1 MAEEKREVPVCPAAG
16 PFYAEDEIDLYE
28 LFLVLWRRKKVIF
41 LTLLAFMITGGLYVW
56 LSPRV
61 YRQTILVKLPINNLP
76 LTTVPLISNEEAKE
90 MINSLEELLREQ
102 NYSRLAK
109 VLKLPEEKVRALVR
123 FSPRAVRGSSTLL
136 KITIEAYDPLLLPVM
151 DRKLISFINE
161 NPYLKDR
168 IKIWKTTIKEKEKT
182 ISVKLS
188 NLEKLKNYLL
198 AQIQKGKLQLLGFN
212 PLDLE
217 GYILDLKQELE
228 VLKAQE
234 RLISGAEL
242 VVAGALPRRPAK
254 PRVGVILAA
263 VGVAGIFVGIF
274 LAFFVEWWEKAREE
288 HRKNLE
294 K

>member
-1 MAEEKREVPVCPAAG
+1 MAEGKREPPVCPAAG

-28 LFLVLWRRKKVIF
+28 LLLVLWRRKRVIF
-41 LTLLAFMITGGLYVW
+41 VTFLVFVITGVLYVW
-56 LSPRV
+56 FSPRV

-76 LTTVPLISNEEAKE
+76 LTTVPLVSNEEAKE
-90 MINSLEELLREQ
+90 MINSLEELLRER

-109 VLKLPEEKVRALVR
+109 VLKLPEGKVHSLVR
-123 FSPRAVRGSSTLL
+123 FSPRTVRGSSTLL
-136 KITIEAYDPLLLPVM
+136 KVTIEAYDPLLLPVI
-151 DRKLISFINE
+151 DQRLISFINE
-161 NPYLKDR
+161 NPYLRDK
-168 IKIWKTTIKEKEKT
+168 IKIWKTTLKEKERT

-198 AQIQKGKLQLLGFN
+198 SQIQKGKLQLLGFN

-242 VVAGALPRRPAK
+242 VVAGALPRHPAK
-254 PRVGVILAA
+254 PRVGVILAV

-274 LAFFVEWWEKAREE
+274 LAFVVEWWEKAREE
-288 HRKNLE
+288 HRKNP
-294 K
+294 